1 VPRRIARL
9 RPLRAG
15 ALLLLVA
22 ALSLPARAAA
32 QAPAL
37 PNVVR
42 FSPQGVVKG
51 VRQVTAR
58 FSAPMVPLGDPR
70 PATEVFEVTCPE
82 AGTARW
88 IDGREWAYDFA
99 RDLPAGVRCTFRV
112 RPGLTALD
120 GTPIGGRREFAFST
134 GGPAV
139 RESSLPRAGT
149 EWIDEQQAFM
159 LVLDA
164 PADETTVLAHTHFVI
179 EGLASQVGAR
189 LVTGADRR
197 AILASRGKALPVG
210 PVVIVQARQRFPNGA
225 RVTLVW
231 GKGIAT
237 TTGVATDQ
245 DQRLD
250 FRVRPAFEVSFTCD
264 RERKDADCI
273 PVSPL
278 RVQFSAPVPWAQA
291 SRLVLVGPGG
301 RRWKAEA
308 RDTREPLHWN
318 VSFRGPFPERS
329 TFTIEMPADLVDDAN
344 RRAVNAAR
352 FPLPVKTA
360 AFPPLAKFA
369 ARFGIIERADPVLPV
384 TLRRLEPGIKL
395 ALLRADRESKGA
407 VADWFGR
414 VKATVLRVP
423 PEASGEILPWLKRV
437 AEAKRETSIFGAGA
451 TRRRVSES
459 VLPKPGGVDAFEVV
473 GLPLGRPGLYVVE
486 LASARLGQSLLEKP
500 GPMYVPT
507 AALVT
512 NLAVHLKWGAENA
525 LVWVTALDSGR
536 PVASAR
542 VTIQDC
548 AGAVRWRGETDTQ
561 GLARVTGLP
570 TRAAA
575 PHCEEIQA
583 GSDYEQ
589 SRALRDTNDGLL
601 VIAQTPDDLGLV
613 HSSWDEGIQPW
624 RFNLPTSDERGPVN
638 AHTILDRPLFR
649 AGETV
654 HMKHVL
660 RRPSLAGFEA
670 VPDAA
675 RPRRAVIQHVGS
687 DEKYELPLAWSAAG
701 TAETTWPI
709 PAGARLGSYSITL
722 VAGQPLQ
729 RPRWMRGEAETQ
741 YRSGSFRV
749 EEFRLPTL
757 RAVLRPPTE
766 PQVDVTEVPLD
777 IAVTYLAGGGARR
790 LPVTLRAQ
798 VQPHAFPTFDGFENF
813 VFANGA
819 MKEGVTRRTRADDDE
834 EDEGVEGTTPEP
846 RGRPAVHQR
855 ETLTL
860 DDNGTTRAIV
870 RKLAR
875 ASVPRDLLIEVEYRD
890 PAGEIQTAAR
900 RLPLWPATRLVG
912 LVPEGGE
919 VFGETLKAHA
929 AVIDLAG
936 RPVASVPVTVEVFER
951 KLYSHRK
958 RLVGGFYGYEHVQ
971 EIRRAGKLCR
981 GTTSV
986 GGVVVCEGKAPAT
999 GSLILQATAADERGR
1014 VTVANAEVWVVDPE
1028 AAWWFDVRE
1037 NDRMDVLPERRRW
1050 EPGETAR
1057 FQVRMPFHEATAL
1070 VTTEREGVLDAR
1082 VIKLAGGQPVVEV
1095 PVLDTFAPNVFVS
1108 VLAVRGRVGGV
1119 QPTALVDLGRPAFKL
1134 GIAEIRVGWRAHELK
1149 VSVTPERETYR
1160 VRERAR
1166 VHIVVRTADGHALPP
1181 GSEIAI
1187 AAVDEALLELAPN
1200 PSWDI
1205 LVAMLTRRGHALST
1219 ATAQLHVVGK
1229 RHFGLKA
1236 LPAGGGGGRQTTREL
1251 FDTLL
1256 YWNARV
1262 VLDERG
1268 EASVEIPLNDSLTSF
1283 RVVAVATG
1291 GFGRFGTGAA
1301 TFRTT
1306 QDLMLLAG
1314 LPPLVRAGDR
1324 FGAEVTLRNAT
1335 TRTMDVVAR
1344 ARVDGLGAPLEPRA
1358 AALAPGESRT
1368 VAWDVAV
1375 PAGATTLAWEIEA
1388 GERGGAMDRLRITQ
1402 KVISAVSVRTYQA
1415 TLFQA
1420 EPGGQVTRQA
1430 VERPSDSVPGQGGVR
1445 VTLGPS
1451 LLAGLEPLREWMA
1464 RYPYTCLEQEV
1475 SQAIALRDET
1485 RWRAIV
1491 ARLPAHVDGDGLLKY
1506 FPRALSGSDVL
1517 TAYVSAVV
1525 NEAKW
1530 TIPDEIQKRMDDGL
1544 RKFVEGKIRRGSDL
1558 PRPDL
1563 TLRKLAALEALSR
1576 RGHADA
1582 SLVSTLAVEPTLWP
1596 TSAVLDWWNVVRRV
1610 NGVPQ
1615 RATRLT
1621 EAERIVRARL
1631 NVQGTTM
1638 GFSTEASDRLWWLMV
1653 SNDVN
1658 AVRLVL
1664 TLLEAGLWKD
1674 ELPRI
1679 VRGAM
1684 GRQQRGAWDLTVAN
1698 AWGALA
1704 VEKFAR
1710 EYERA
1715 PVAGVST
1722 AALAG
1727 ARRRLDWAASP
1738 RGAAL
1743 AFPWPAA
1750 ADELALA
1757 HEGAGRPWVT
1767 VETQAAI
1774 PLSAPLSSGYRITR
1788 TLAPIERRDPTRWTR
1803 GDIVRVR
1810 LEVQAQADMTWVV
1823 VNDPVPAGASHLG
1836 RGLGG
1841 ESAITTGGEQYQGW
1855 AWPAFQERAFDGF
1868 RAYYRFV
1875 PKGTLV
1881 VEYTL
1886 RLNQAGRFVLPTTRV
1901 EALYAPEMFGELPN
1915 DPIDVAP

>member
-1 VPRRIARL
+1 VQGRIF
-9 RPLRAG
+9 
-15 ALLLLVA
+15 ALLPVIVVLALPSLL
-22 ALSLPARAAA
+22 AA
-32 QAPAL
+32 QTPPHVA
-37 PNVVR
+37 R
-42 FSPQGVVKG
+42 FSPEGVVKG

-70 PATEVFEVTCPE
+70 PATEAFDIACPE

-88 IDGREWAYDFA
+88 VDSREWAYDFA

-112 RPGLTALD
+112 RAGLTTLD
-120 GTPIGGRREFAFST
+120 GVAVGGRREFALST

-139 RESSLPRAGT
+139 LDSSLPRAGA
-149 EWIDEQQAFM
+149 EWIDEQQAFV

-164 PADETTVLAHTHFVI
+164 PVDEATVVTHAHFVI
-179 EGLASQVGAR
+179 EGLASRVGAR
-189 LVTGADRR
+189 LVGGADRQ
-197 AILASRGKALPVG
+197 AILASRGTALPSA
-210 PVVIVQARQRFPNGA
+210 PIVVVQARQRFPSGA

-237 TTGVATDQ
+237 VSGVATDQ
-245 DQRLD
+245 DQRLE
-250 FRVRPAFEVSFTCD
+250 FRVRPAFEVSFTCE

-273 PVSPL
+273 PVTPM
-278 RVQFSAPVPWAQA
+278 RAQFSAPVPWAQA
-291 SRLVLVGPGG
+291 SRLVLVGPDG
-301 RRWKAEA
+301 RRVKAEA
-308 RDTREPLHWN
+308 RDPREPLHWN
-318 VSFRGPFPERS
+318 VSFRGPFPEHS
-329 TFTIEMPADLVDDAN
+329 TFRLEMPADLVDDAN

-352 FPLPVKTA
+352 FPLTVKTA

-369 ARFGIIERADPVLPV
+369 ARFGIVERADPVLPV
-384 TLRRLEPGIKL
+384 TLRRIEPRVKV
-395 ALLRADRESKGA
+395 ALLRADREPKAGA
-407 VADWFGR
+407 AAFIER
-414 VKATVLRVP
+414 VKAAVFHIP
-423 PEASGEILPWLKRV
+423 PEASGEILPWLRRV
-437 AEAKRETSIFGAGA
+437 AEAKRETSVFGADGA
-451 TRRRVSES
+451 RSRVRES
-459 VLPKPGGVDAFEVV
+459 VLPKPGGADAFEVV
-473 GLPLGRPGLYVVE
+473 GLPLGRPGLYIVE
-486 LASARLGQSLLEKP
+486 LESARLGQSLLEKP

-512 NLAVHLKWGAENA
+512 NLAVHFKWGAENA

-536 PVASAR
+536 PVAGAR

-548 AGAVRWRGETDTQ
+548 AGAVRWRGETDTE
-561 GLARVTGLP
+561 GIARVKALP
-570 TRAAA
+570 ARAAA
-575 PHCEEIQA
+575 PRCPEIRP
-583 GSDYEQ
+583 GNDYEQ

-624 RFNLPTSDERGPVN
+624 RFNLPIAEERGTLR

-670 VPDAA
+670 VSDAA
-675 RPRRAVIQHVGS
+675 RPRRVVLEHVGS

-701 TAETTWPI
+701 TAETTWTI
-709 PAGARLGSYSITL
+709 PKEARLGSYAITL
-722 VAGQPLQ
+722 VGVPLQ
-729 RPRWMRGEAETQ
+729 RARGIQEDAEAS
-741 YRSGSFRV
+741 YPSGSFRV

-757 RAVLRPPTE
+757 RAVIRSPTE
-766 PQVDVTEVPLD
+766 PLVDVTEVPLD
-777 IAVTYLAGGGARR
+777 VAVTYLAGGGARR
-790 LPVTLRAQ
+790 LPVTVRAQ
-798 VQPHAFPTFDGFENF
+798 IQPHPFPAFDDFENF
-813 VFANGA
+813 VFANGGV
-819 MKEGVTRRTRADDDE
+819 KEGMTRRARADDDE
-834 EDEGVEGTTPEP
+834 DEEGASPAP
-846 RGRPAVHQR
+846 RGRPAIHQR
-855 ETLTL
+855 EALTL
-860 DDNGTTRAIV
+860 DDTGTARTSV
-870 RKLAR
+870 RRLAH
-875 ASVPRDLLIEVEYRD
+875 ASVPRDLLVELEYRD
-890 PAGEIQTAAR
+890 PAGETQTAAR
-900 RLPLWPATRLVG
+900 RMTLWPATRLVG
-912 LVPEGGE
+912 LLPEGGE
-919 VFGETLKAHA
+919 VFGETVKAQA

-936 RPVASVPVTVEVFER
+936 RPVAGVPVTVDVFER

-958 RLVGGFYGYEHVQ
+958 RLVGGFYAYEHVQ
-971 EIRRAGKLCR
+971 EIRRAGELCR

-999 GSLILQATAADERGR
+999 GSLILQATAADPHGR
-1014 VTVANAEVWVVDPE
+1014 VTIASVDVWVVDPE

-1037 NDRMDVLPERRRW
+1037 HDRMDVLPERRRW
-1050 EPGETAR
+1050 EPGERAR
-1057 FQVRMPFHEATAL
+1057 FQVRMPFREATAL

-1082 VIKLAGGQPVVEV
+1082 VITLAGGQPVVEV
-1095 PVLDTFAPNVFVS
+1095 PVLDAYAPNVFVS

-1119 QPTALVDLGRPAFKL
+1119 QPTAFVDLGRPAFKL
-1134 GIAEIRVGWRAHELK
+1134 GIAEIRVGWRAHELR
-1149 VSVTPERETYR
+1149 VTVTPERETYR

-1166 VHIVVRTADGHALPP
+1166 VRVQARTADGQAPAA
-1181 GSEIAI
+1181 GSEVAL

-1200 PSWDI
+1200 PSWD
-1205 LVAMLTRRGHALST
+1205 LLPAMMARRGLALGT
-1219 ATAQLHVVGK
+1219 ATAQLQVVGK

-1262 VLDERG
+1262 VLDGRG
-1268 EASVEIPLNDSLTSF
+1268 EAAVEIPLNDSLTSF

-1291 GFGRFGTGAA
+1291 GVGRFGTGA
-1301 TFRTT
+1301 TTIRTT

-1335 TRTMDVVAR
+1335 NQPMEVVAR
-1344 ARVDGLGAPLEPRA
+1344 ARVEGLAATLEPRA
-1358 AALAPGESRT
+1358 STLAPGEARAVT
-1368 VAWDVAV
+1368 WDIAV
-1375 PAGATTLAWEIEA
+1375 PAGASALAWEIEA

-1402 KVISAVSVRTYQA
+1402 KVISPVPVRIYQA
-1415 TLFQA
+1415 TLLQA
-1420 EPGGQVTRQA
+1420 TSGGPIRQT
-1430 VERPSDSVPGQGGVR
+1430 VERPPDALAGQGGIR
-1445 VTLGPS
+1445 VTLAPS
-1451 LLAGLEPLREWMA
+1451 LLAGAEPLREWMA

-1475 SQAIALRDET
+1475 SRAVALGDEA
-1485 RWRAIV
+1485 RWRALV
-1491 ARLPAHVDGDGLLKY
+1491 ERLPAHVDADGLLKY
-1506 FPRALSGSDVL
+1506 FPRAVVGSDVL

-1525 NEAKW
+1525 HERGW
-1530 TIPDEIQKRMDDGL
+1530 TIPEAIQTRLDDGL
-1544 RKFVEGKIRRGSDL
+1544 RKFVEGKIRRGSDI

-1576 RGHADA
+1576 RGHADPP
-1582 SLVSTLAVEPTLWP
+1582 LVSTIAAEPNLWP
-1596 TSAVLDWWNVVRRV
+1596 TSGVLDWWNVLRRV
-1610 NGVPQ
+1610 SGLPQ
-1615 RATRLT
+1615 RAARLG

-1638 GFSTEASDRLWWLMV
+1638 GFSTDTSDRLWWLMI

-1664 TLLEAGLWKD
+1664 TLLDAAVWKD

-1679 VRGAM
+1679 VRGAV

-1704 VEKFAR
+1704 LEKFAR
-1710 EYERA
+1710 EYERT
-1715 PVAGVST
+1715 PVAGVSA

-1727 ARRRLDWAASP
+1727 ARRSLDWAAAP
-1738 RGAAL
+1738 RGGSL

-1750 ADELALA
+1750 ADELTVS

-1767 VETQAAI
+1767 VEAQAAI
-1774 PLSAPLSSGYRITR
+1774 PLRAPLSSGYRIVR
-1788 TLAPIERRDPTRWTR
+1788 ALMPIERRDATRWSR

-1810 LEVQAQADMTWVV
+1810 LEVQAQSDMTWVV
-1823 VNDPVPAGASHLG
+1823 VNDPLPAGASHLG

-1841 ESAITTGGEQYQGW
+1841 ESTIAAGGESSRGW
-1855 AWPAFQERAFDGF
+1855 AWPAYQERAFDAF

-1875 PKGTLV
+1875 PKGTLT
-1881 VEYTL
+1881 VEYTV
-1886 RLNQAGRFVLPTTRV
+1886 RLNQAGRFALPPTRV

-1915 DPIDVAP
+1915 AALEVAP

>member
-1 VPRRIARL
+1 VP
-9 RPLRAG
+9 PH
-15 ALLLLVA
+15 VT
-22 ALSLPARAAA
+22 
-32 QAPAL
+32 
-37 PNVVR
+37 R
-42 FSPQGVVKG
+42 FSPEGVVKG

-82 AGTARW
+82 PGTARW
-88 IDGREWAYDFA
+88 VDSREWAYDFA
-99 RDLPAGVRCTFRV
+99 GDLGAGVRCTFRL
-112 RPGLTALD
+112 RAGLAALD
-120 GTPIGGRREFAFST
+120 GTSVGGRREFGFST

-139 RESSLPRAGT
+139 RESSLPRPGA
-149 EWIDEQQAFM
+149 EWIDEQQAFV

-164 PADETTVLAHTHFVI
+164 PVDDATVVAHTRFVI

-189 LVTGADRR
+189 LVTGPDRQ
-197 AILASRGKALPVG
+197 AILASRGKALPSG
-210 PVVIVQARQRFPNGA
+210 PIVVVQARQRFPNGA

-231 GKGIAT
+231 GKGITT

-250 FRVRPAFEVSFTCD
+250 FRVRPAFEVTFSCE

-273 PVSPL
+273 PVTPM

-291 SRLVLVGPGG
+291 SRLVLVGPGE
-301 RRWKAEA
+301 RRFKAET
-308 RDTREPLHWN
+308 RDQREPLHWN
-318 VSFRGPFPERS
+318 VAFRPPFRENS
-329 TFTIEMPADLVDDAN
+329 TFRLEMPADVVDDAN

-352 FPLPVKTA
+352 FPLTVKTA

-369 ARFGIIERADPVLPV
+369 ARFGIVERADPVLPV
-384 TLRRLEPGIKL
+384 TLRRIEPAVKL
-395 ALLRADRESKGA
+395 ALLRADREPKAGA
-407 VADWFGR
+407 AGFIER
-414 VKATVLRVP
+414 VKAAVLHIP
-423 PEASGEILPWLKRV
+423 PEASGEILPWLRRV
-437 AEAKRETSIFGAGA
+437 AEAKRETSVFGADAAG
-451 TRRRVSES
+451 RGVRES
-459 VLPKPGGVDAFEVV
+459 VLPKPGGADAFEVM
-473 GLPLGRPGLYVVE
+473 GLPLGRPGLYIVE
-486 LASARLGQSLLEKP
+486 LESARLGQSLLEKP

-512 NLAVHLKWGAENA
+512 NLAVHFKWGAENA
-525 LVWVTALDSGR
+525 LVWVTALDRGR
-536 PVASAR
+536 PVGGAR

-548 AGAVRWRGETDTQ
+548 AGAVRWRGETDAQ

-570 TRAAA
+570 VRVAA
-575 PHCEEIQA
+575 PRCPDIHP

-601 VIAQTPDDLGLV
+601 VIAQTYDDLGFV

-624 RFNLPTSDERGPVN
+624 RFNLPIAEERGTLRV
-638 AHTILDRPLFR
+638 HTILDRPLFR

-675 RPRRAVIQHVGS
+675 RPRRVVLQHVGS
-687 DEKYELPLAWSAAG
+687 DEKYELPLAWSVTGA
-701 TAETTWPI
+701 AETTWTI
-709 PAGARLGSYSITL
+709 PREARLGSYSVTL
-722 VAGQPLQ
+722 VGAPLQ
-729 RPRWMRGEAETQ
+729 RARWMQEDTEAS
-741 YRSGSFRV
+741 YPSGSFRV

-757 RAVLRPPTE
+757 RAVLRPPAE
-766 PQVDVTEVPLD
+766 PLVDVTEVTLD
-777 IAVTYLAGGGARR
+777 VAVTYLAGGGARR

-798 VQPHAFPTFDGFENF
+798 IQPHPFPAFDDFENF
-813 VFANGA
+813 VFANGGV
-819 MKEGVTRRTRADDDE
+819 KEGVTRRTRADDDE
-834 EDEGVEGTTPEP
+834 EDEEGGTPAP
-846 RGRPAVHQR
+846 RGRPAIHQR
-855 ETLTL
+855 ESFTL
-860 DDNGTTRAIV
+860 DDTGTARTSV
-870 RKLAR
+870 RRLAR
-875 ASVPRDLLIEVEYRD
+875 AAVPRDLLVELEYRD
-890 PAGEIQTAAR
+890 PAGETQTAAR
-900 RLPLWPATRLVG
+900 RLTLWPATRLVG
-912 LVPEGGE
+912 LLPEGGE

-929 AVIDLAG
+929 AVVDLAG
-936 RPVASVPVTVEVFER
+936 RPVAGVPVTVDVFER
-951 KLYSHRK
+951 TLYSHRK
-958 RLVGGFYGYEHVQ
+958 RLVGGFYAYEHVQ
-971 EIRRAGKLCR
+971 EIRRAGELCR

-986 GGVVVCEGKAPAT
+986 GGVVVCEGKAPAR
-999 GSLILQATAADERGR
+999 GSLILQATAADPQGR
-1014 VTVANAEVWVVDPE
+1014 VTIANADVWVVDPE

-1037 NDRMDVLPERRRW
+1037 HDRMDVLPERRRW
-1050 EPGETAR
+1050 EPGERAR
-1057 FQVRMPFHEATAL
+1057 FQVRMPFREATAL

-1082 VIKLAGGQPVVEV
+1082 VIMLAGGQPVVEV
-1095 PVLDTFAPNVFVS
+1095 PVLDAYAPNVFVS
-1108 VLAVRGRVGGV
+1108 VLAVRGRVGGI
-1119 QPTALVDLGRPAFKL
+1119 QPTAFVDLGRPAFKL
-1134 GIAEIRVGWRAHELK
+1134 GTAEIRVGWRAHELR
-1149 VSVTPERETYR
+1149 VTVTPERETYR

-1166 VHIVVRTADGHALPP
+1166 VRVRARTADGQAPP
-1181 GSEIAI
+1181 AGSEVAL

-1200 PSWDI
+1200 PSWD
-1205 LVAMLTRRGHALST
+1205 LLPAMMARRGLAIGT

-1291 GFGRFGTGAA
+1291 GVGRFGTGAA
-1301 TFRTT
+1301 TIRTT

-1324 FGAEVTLRNAT
+1324 LGAEVTLRNAT
-1335 TRTMDVVAR
+1335 TRAMDVVAR
-1344 ARVDGLGAPLEPRA
+1344 ARVEGLGATLEPRA
-1358 AALAPGESRT
+1358 ATLAPGEARAVTWDLT
-1368 VAWDVAV
+1368 VPVGVSA
-1375 PAGATTLAWEIEA
+1375 LAWEIEA
-1388 GERGGAMDRLRITQ
+1388 EERGGAMDRLRVTQ
-1402 KVISAVSVRTYQA
+1402 KVISPVPVRTYQA

-1420 EPGGQVTRQA
+1420 TPGGPITRQA
-1430 VERPSDSVPGQGGVR
+1430 VERPHDSLAGQGGIR
-1445 VTLGPS
+1445 VTLAPS
-1451 LLAGLEPLREWMA
+1451 LIAGAEPLREWMA

-1475 SQAIALRDET
+1475 SRAVALRDEA

-1491 ARLPAHVDGDGLLKY
+1491 ERLPASVDGDGLLKY
-1506 FPRALSGSDVL
+1506 FPRAVVGSDVL

-1525 NEAKW
+1525 HERGW
-1530 TIPDEIQKRMDDGL
+1530 TIPEAIQTRLDDGL
-1544 RKFVEGKIRRGSDL
+1544 RKFVEGKIRRGSEI

-1576 RGHADA
+1576 RGHADPP
-1582 SLVSTLAVEPTLWP
+1582 LVSTIAAEPNLWP
-1596 TSAVLDWWNVVRRV
+1596 TSGVLDWWNVLRRV
-1610 NGVPQ
+1610 NGIPQ
-1615 RATRLT
+1615 RAAKLD
-1621 EAERIVRARL
+1621 EAERVVRARL

-1638 GFSTEASDRLWWLMV
+1638 GFSTDASDRLWWLMI

-1664 TLLEAGLWKD
+1664 TALDAGVWKD

-1679 VRGAM
+1679 VRGTV

-1704 VEKFAR
+1704 LEKFAR
-1710 EYERA
+1710 EYERT

-1722 AALAG
+1722 AVLAG
-1727 ARRRLDWAASP
+1727 VRRSLDWAAAP
-1738 RGAAL
+1738 RGGSL

-1750 ADELALA
+1750 ADELALS
-1757 HEGAGRPWVT
+1757 HEGAGRPWIT
-1767 VETQAAI
+1767 VEAQAAL
-1774 PLSAPLSSGYRITR
+1774 PVRAPLSSGYRIGR
-1788 TLAPIERRDPTRWTR
+1788 VLAPIERRDATRWSR

-1810 LEVQAQADMTWVV
+1810 LEVEAQSDMTWVV
-1823 VNDPVPAGASHLG
+1823 VNDPIPAGASHLG

-1841 ESAITTGGEQYQGW
+1841 ESTIAAAGESSQGW
-1855 AWPAFQERAFDGF
+1855 AWPAFQERAFDAF

-1881 VEYTL
+1881 VEYTV
-1886 RLNQAGRFVLPTTRV
+1886 RLNQAGRFTLPATRV
-1901 EALYAPEMFGELPN
+1901 EALYAPEMYGELPN
-1915 DPIDVAP
+1915 AVLEVAP